1 MTDCQIFLAIIAWLP
16 MFLFIANKIEM
27 NVSIRDGVI
36 GFILYLPYAVLV
48 AITTSFPLTIIF
60 LVMGKTSCINSF
72 LIFLVFEIFLFIT
85 RKFILKFINFFFSL
99 LE

>member
-1 MTDCQIFLAIIAWLP
+1 MTDCQIFLTIIAWVP
-16 MFLFIANKIEM
+16 MFLLIANREIIID
-27 NVSIRDGVI
+27 IRDDI
-36 GFILYLPYAVLV
+36 TGFIFYLPYAVLV